1 MNEYNYLWFD
11 WIVLVF
17 KVNVNSIVST
27 DAQDNHYS
35 NINNQNGMFLLYL
48 ITFSTVQYKNDYC
61 LLWIFEHFI
70 KIWSLYDI
78 FLCLEQIM
86 DHDNTPEIEHQDN
99 SHTDNNERGL

>member
-48 ITFSTVQYKNDYC
+48 IPFSTVQYKNDYC

-99 SHTDNNERGL
+99 SHTDNSERGL